1 METQE
6 KFKTYADVFGELPRN
21 VQYNLRGAVCK
32 TLNIKASDFYR
43 LLAYVI
49 GQAVEDTQGTFFF
62 YFAKLIKDWGFL
74 CENPKLRKALDNKQ
88 IYFGVPKSLIKA
100 EREYIAQAR
109 NEAVIQNR
117 PAPELYPETFLKPH
131 WNANK
136 TALVTRHGVTHT
148 QCPKP
153 PKRLRISQ
161 AIGTQFTQLESAFF
175 RNGKYVAT
183 RRKGRVG
190 SFDLVEAS

>member
-43 LLAYVI
+43 LLAYAFD
-49 GQAVEDTQGTFFF
+49 GTEKYGRGTFFY
-62 YFAKLIKDWGFL
+62 YFRYFL
-74 CENPKLRKALDNKQ
+74 LALSYDINS
-88 IYFGVPKSLIKA
+88 IEWASLPFRINC
-100 EREYIAQAR
+100 EREYLAQAR

-117 PAPELYPETFLKPH
+117 PVPELYPETFLKPY
-131 WNANK
+131 WNETK

-148 QCPKP
+148 QCPRPLNKSGRSVVNTFDGQVMSGASMFFLN
-153 PKRLRISQ
+153 KQRSSQ
-161 AIGTQFTQLESAFF
+161 YYTA
-175 RNGKYVAT
+175 V
-183 RRKGRVG
+183 
-190 SFDLVEAS
+190 

>member
-43 LLAYVI
+43 LLAYAFDYEVNDLK
-49 GQAVEDTQGTFFF
+49 VGTFFR
-62 YFAKLIKDWGFL
+62 YFHLLGMVIDRKSHTREEVSRLIDSSIN
-74 CENPKLRKALDNKQ
+74 E
-88 IYFGVPKSLIKA
+88 IV
-100 EREYIAQAR
+100 QAR

-117 PAPELYPETFLKPH
+117 PAPELYPETFLKPY
-131 WNANK
+131 WNETK
-136 TALVTRHGVTHT
+136 TAMVTRHGVTHT

-190 SFDLVEAS
+190 SFDLVKAS